1 MRRLLCD
8 TNAAIWWFAGLPRLT
23 DQARTEIESA
33 DSVFL
38 SLASVWEI
46 SIKIGKFG
54 RGRSPAMD
62 RLMDA
67 LRANAFEGGFE
78 LLAPTAHDYI
88 DAGLLP
94 RHHGDPFDRLLI
106 AQARNGDM
114 PVVSSDG
121 AFDAY
126 GVTRIW

>member
-1 MRRLLCD
+1 MRRVLCD

-23 DQARTEIESA
+23 NSALTEIENA
-33 DSVFL
+33 GTVFL
-38 SLASVWEI
+38 SLASVWEV
-46 SIKIGKFG
+46 SIKVGKFG
-54 RGRSPAMD
+54 RGQSPALD
-62 RLMDA
+62 RLMDVLKA
-67 LRANAFEGGFE
+67 GGFADGFE
-78 LLAPTAHDYI
+78 LLAPTVGDYI

-114 PVVSSDG
+114 PIVSSDR

-126 GVTRIW
+126 GVERIW